1 MIVVSGFNVY
11 PNEIEEVISQLD
23 GVLECA
29 AVGVPDKRSGER
41 IKVYI
46 VKKDPSLNEER
57 VMNFCIQNLTNYK
70 RPKTIVFRDSLPKS
84 NVGKIL
90 HRVLREES
98 AKEFENKIKQDSL
111 NRMT

>member
-1 MIVVSGFNVY
+1 
-11 PNEIEEVISQLD
+11 
-23 GVLECA
+23 
-29 AVGVPDKRSGER
+29 
-41 IKVYI
+41 
-46 VKKDPSLNEER
+46 
-57 VMNFCIQNLTNYK
+57 
-70 RPKTIVFRDSLPKS
+70 LPKS